1 MPPAKRAPSVERSS
15 DVRRFNSIQRTQGQG
30 RSLQQGAFVAS
41 RKAWPG
47 SIPRLPAGGWQFET
61 IVVYVA
67 GNVGEELFGGGSDSG
82 CRNDLLAARSLAA
95 SIFPEDDVDDVIDR
109 ARRCARSI
117 LKSNFAALAALAVAL
132 IGERTLFLGE
142 IEEIVA
148 ANSEVDIEAIPDAD
162 NEDERSDD
170 GMVTL
175 SEFMKARAS
184 GERLGQRLVYYGIRR

>member
-1 MPPAKRAPSVERSS
+1 
-15 DVRRFNSIQRTQGQG
+15 
-30 RSLQQGAFVAS
+30 
-41 RKAWPG
+41 
-47 SIPRLPAGGWQFET
+47 
-61 IVVYVA
+61 
-67 GNVGEELFGGGSDSG
+67 
-82 CRNDLLAARSLAA
+82 
-95 SIFPEDDVDDVIDR
+95 
-109 ARRCARSI
+109 
-117 LKSNFAALAALAVAL
+117 L